1 MSSNKT
7 DNCIILKTACFYGS
21 VNCGGGCCF
30 VRVSWIRTVCSEIC
44 VQKRNFVILRFFGV
58 KFSRIRSK
66 GWFFKFDFLAEKFT
80 QKPQNLQKRGRR
92 THILKRT
99 VYCRTQVRFLHY
111 VVVGAKHRC
120 RRARRFILSDFACFN
135 LVHGGFWVMVK
146 KFTGVDFRLSF

>member
-30 VRVSWIRTVCSEIC
+30 VRVSWIRTVRSTLC
-44 VQKRNFVILRFFGV
+44 VQKRNFVIFEVFWGEIFGQKV
-58 KFSRIRSK
+58 DFSYSISWPK
-66 GWFFKFDFLAEKFT
+66 ILP
-80 QKPQNLQKRGRR
+80 QKPQNWQKLNSR
-92 THILKRT
+92 THFFERA

-120 RRARRFILSDFACFN
+120 WRARRLILSDFACFD
-135 LVHGGFWVMVK
+135 LVHGGF
-146 KFTGVDFRLSF
+146 